1 MSYQDLEGQSDQ
13 RRRAVTAR
21 SVLVGA
27 FFCALLGVAIPYFD
41 IIKST
46 SELGGCHFPVGPI
59 FSLTAIILLL
69 NVPLKTGSALVQ
81 ILFGVLIGGFASFL
95 VWHLGPWSVST
106 NVITTA
112 VLVLVF
118 ATIVPLIGRG
128 GPLNAKELLVIFS
141 MMLIC
146 SGIPT
151 FGLISQLFPMLTSW
165 QHLAP
170 GRGWTDAFFKYIPE
184 WMVVGDPQHMIDGLQ
199 QGFSYDQISETH
211 YLAIKWFYEGV
222 PEDVG
227 VSQVPWHQWVKP
239 LVSWGIFVA
248 FLYGYMFCLTSIL
261 RKQWVEKEK
270 LLFPLMQL
278 PVEMAKSEEKPG
290 ILSPLFK
297 NKFLLIGAGIPLLIH
312 SVLQLKFYILG
323 PSQGASFLRTQTQ
336 FFQGT
341 SFEAFGGMPMYVYF
355 AVIGFCYL
363 LSTEITLSVWLFF
376 ALNRFQRVM
385 HDWMGTPGMV
395 SRGEPGSA
403 QFIGALVVF
412 VIFGLYAARSH
423 LWDVFRKAF
432 VGADDVDD
440 SAELIGYRASV
451 FGLIIAL
458 AGLIGWCMVMGMQ
471 LWVAL
476 MVFFGFTIVIIGIT
490 RAVAEGGLLFV
501 KIESAKPVDFMRNL
515 TGTSPISAPSL
526 TVLSFIQYV
535 SMFDLKTL
543 LMPALMQGCKARS
556 TVNDRSKKTLWA
568 FILAVVIVVVVSG
581 AATVWGCY
589 MTGANNVHGWYYI
602 SGPRMIAFDPLKNWI
617 QRPTGPDGAG
627 IAYMIGGGLF
637 SGFLIFMRRSF
648 VWWPLHP
655 LGYIMAQGYFESSR
669 IAFSFFLGWLIK
681 SGVLRFAG
689 GRWFKRLRPFFLG
702 LILGEFGAAGL
713 WIVIGLILE
722 QPGPRIFP

>member
-1 MSYQDLEGQSDQ
+1 MDQ
-13 RRRAVTAR
+13 TRRAVTIR
-21 SVLVGA
+21 SILVGA
-27 FFCALLGVAIPYFD
+27 FFCVILGVAIPYFD
-41 IIKST
+41 ILKPT
-46 SELGGCHFPVGPI
+46 SELGGSHFPVGAV

-69 NVPLKTGSALVQ
+69 NIPLKTGSAVIQ
-81 ILFGVLIGGFASFL
+81 VIFGLIIGGFASFL
-95 VWHLGPWSVST
+95 VWHLGPWSPT
-106 NVITTA
+106 ANLITTA
-112 VLVLVF
+112 VLLLMFGSV
-118 ATIVPLIGRG
+118 VPLIGKG

-151 FGLISQLFPMLTSW
+151 FGLISQLFPMITSW

-170 GRGWTDAFFKYIPE
+170 GRGWTEAFFKYIPE
-184 WMVVGDPQHMIDGLQ
+184 WMVVGDPQHMIAGRANDL
-199 QGFSYDQISETH
+199 SYDTISETH
-211 YLAIKWFYEGV
+211 YLAIKWFYEGL
-222 PEDVG
+222 PQDVG
-227 VSQVPWHQWVKP
+227 IAQVPWHQWAKP
-239 LVSWGIFVA
+239 LASWGIFIA

-278 PVEMAKSEEKPG
+278 PVEMAKAEDRPG

-297 NKFLLIGAGIPLLIH
+297 NKFLLVGAGIPFVIH
-312 SVLQLKFYILG
+312 SALQLQYYILG
-323 PSQGASFLRTQTQ
+323 PSQGASFLRTRS
-336 FFQGT
+336 FFFDDT
-341 SFEAFGGMPMYVYF
+341 SLQAFGAMPLYVYF

-376 ALNRFQRVM
+376 ALNRFQRVVY
-385 HDWMGTPGMV
+385 DWMGTPGLV
-395 SRGEPGSA
+395 TSAGQPGAA

-412 VIFGLYAARSH
+412 VLFGLYAARSH

-432 VGADDVDD
+432 TGAPDVDD

-451 FGLIIAL
+451 FGIMIAL
-458 AGLIGWCMVMGMQ
+458 AGLIGWCMFMGMQ
-471 LWVAL
+471 WWVAL
-476 MVFFGFTIVIIGIT
+476 MVFFGFTMVIIGIT
-490 RAVAEGGLLFV
+490 RAVCEGGLLFV
-501 KIESAKPVDFMRNL
+501 KLESAKPVDFMRNL
-515 TGTSPISAPSL
+515 TGTSPISASSL

-543 LMPALMQGCKARS
+543 LMPALMQGCKARD

-568 FILAVVIVVVVSG
+568 FILAVVIVILVSG
-581 AATVWGCY
+581 AATLWGCY
-589 MTGANNVHGWYYI
+589 TTGANNVHGWYYI
-602 SGPRMIAFDPLKNWI
+602 SGPRAIAFDPLKNWI
-617 QRPTGPDGAG
+617 QRPTSTDWTGV
-627 IAYMIGGGLF
+627 AYMIGGGLF

-669 IAFSFFLGWLIK
+669 IAFSFFIGWMIK

-713 WIVIGLILE
+713 WILIGLILQ
-722 QPGPRIFP
+722 QPGPRVFP